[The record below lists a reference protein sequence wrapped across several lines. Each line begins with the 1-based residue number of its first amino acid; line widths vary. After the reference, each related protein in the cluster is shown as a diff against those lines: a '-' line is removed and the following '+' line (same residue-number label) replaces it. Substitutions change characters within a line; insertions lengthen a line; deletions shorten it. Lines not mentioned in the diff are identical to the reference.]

1 MIGILGGTFD
11 PIHQGHVHI
20 ACEAL
25 ARLRLAQVQFMP
37 CALPVHRGRPR
48 ATASQRCDMIEL
60 AIGEHPQF
68 VLNTLEL
75 DRAGPSYSIDSL
87 REIRARSGA
96 TLVLLLGGDAF
107 NGFDRWREPDG
118 ILQLAHLA
126 VLHRPGVE
134 VDPHLYPANRVRAPE
149 ALAERPAG
157 AILVLE
163 VDAPDCSSS
172 SIRAALEH
180 GEIPARCLHPAVA
193 EYIEKHRL
201 YRNILEQV

>member
-1 MIGILGGTFD
+1 
-11 PIHQGHVHI
+11 
-20 ACEAL
+20 
-25 ARLRLAQVQFMP
+25 
-37 CALPVHRGRPR
+37 
-48 ATASQRCDMIEL
+48 MIEL
-60 AIGEHPQF
+60 AIREYPHF
-68 VLNTLEL
+68 ALETLEL
-75 DRAGPSYSIDSL
+75 DLEGPSYSIDSL

-118 ILQLAHLA
+118 ILRLAHLA
-126 VLHRPGVE
+126 VLHRPGIE
-134 VDPHLYPANRVRAPE
+134 VNPDLYAANRVHTPD

-172 SIRAALEH
+172 RVRAALES

-193 EYIEKHRL
+193 EYIQNHRL
-201 YRNILEQV
+201 YRNSVE